1 MLINEYVYYNVRML
15 RSQRSLQRSFL
26 FSVGFFFYL
35 NMLQS

>member
-15 RSQRSLQRSFL
+15 RSQRSFL